1 MTSEERAAIRD
12 RFLASI
18 RVRPAIMG
26 ILNVTPDSFSD
37 GGQFLAPEAA
47 LRHMRAMVAEGCAII
62 DIGGE
67 STRPGARALSADEE
81 LSRVLPLLS
90 QLQEITDI
98 PLSID
103 TTKAIVARQASKL
116 GAAVINDIWGLQRD
130 PEMAHVVAETE
141 SAVVVMHNRG
151 EIDGSL
157 DVFTEL
163 KRFFDASLAIA
174 ERAGVPRSHI
184 LLDPGI
190 GFGKSLEQNLAAIWG
205 LDRLREYGLPILLGL
220 SRKSFIGKVLG
231 NDVHQRLTGTLAS
244 NLVGLMRGASVLRVH
259 DVAAHREALA
269 MFNALKGPNHE

>member
-1 MTSEERAAIRD
+1 MNEKRAAIRD

-26 ILNVTPDSFSD
+26 ILNITPDSFSD
-37 GGQFLAPEAA
+37 GGQFLAPESA
-47 LRHMRAMVAEGCAII
+47 LQHARAMVAEGCDII

-67 STRPGARALSADEE
+67 STRPGFRALSADEE
-81 LSRVLPLLS
+81 LSRVLPILS
-90 QLQEITDI
+90 QLHKITDI
-98 PLSID
+98 PISID
-103 TTKAIVARQASKL
+103 TTKSSVARQASEL
-116 GAAVINDIWGLQRD
+116 GAVVINDVWGLQKD
-130 PEMAHVVAETE
+130 LEMARVVAETE

-157 DVFTEL
+157 DIFAEFQ
-163 KRFFDASLAIA
+163 RFFDASLAIA
-174 ERAGVPRSHI
+174 ERAGIPRSHI

-231 NDVHQRLTGTLAS
+231 NSVHQRLTGTLAS
-244 NLVGLMRGASVLRVH
+244 NMVGLIRGASILRVH

-269 MFNALKGPNHE
+269 MFNALKGPSHE